1 MMRLLLTAVVLATP
15 RRATSTNA
23 TTPTNSTH
31 NPYAIKSRKYF
42 RETKMSRGDVNTMR
56 AEKMRT
62 WDYFRKYDWND
73 VEDTELAARA
83 DCGP

>member
-1 MMRLLLTAVVLATP
+1 
-15 RRATSTNA
+15 
-23 TTPTNSTH
+23 
-31 NPYAIKSRKYF
+31 
-42 RETKMSRGDVNTMR
+42 MSRGDVNTMR